1 MHAAQVEE
9 DLRTVGPS
17 ANLPKRAEKQGV
29 LIAPGVHRVELDNSD
44 EEHYAGDWDKEAIS
58 L

>member
-9 DLRTVGPS
+9 DVKTVVPS
-17 ANLPKRAEKQGV
+17 ANLQKRAEKQGV
-29 LIAPGVHRVELDNSD
+29 LIAPGVHRLELDDSD